1 MISSTSIDMLK
12 RNKERKILAIFTIF
26 CCNFYFIDLLLDV
39 RKNLKIAFKMKEKE
53 KKHKKK

>member
-1 MISSTSIDMLK
+1 MLK